1 MAQTTMAGKPF
12 MWTITDVQKKDH
24 VLSVVRKAF
33 KVPDTTAHIPV
44 ENPVSL
50 DRKNL
55 TLLRDSEYIVA
66 FKADGIRYLLVLTM
80 FKNRPLAAFVNRA
93 GSMYSTHVM
102 AHAAHFQNN
111 SVFDGELCVCINQPG
126 MHDYLVFNALLD
138 QGVFLGDQPYFVRL
152 NHVRSNFSNEP
163 VCAKER
169 AKATGFIS
177 PCAPTL
183 NFVRKE
189 YDFAYNMRAM
199 HLNVTPRYKYDGFI
213 FTPCQMGVVPGRND
227 ALFKWKSDNPIDIGM
242 VYRDNMVSL
251 TVDNNG
257 TEIPLQDV
265 VPKYR
270 VVFDMESKALQQLI
284 KGHAVYHAL
293 FKKGKVVFNHVI
305 EVDCFFDTARVMKLK
320 FLRLRPDKDGPNNVA
335 TILRTLQT
343 INDNI
348 QQHEIYNVVSK

>member
-1 MAQTTMAGKPF
+1 
-12 MWTITDVQKKDH
+12 MWTVTDPQKKDH
-24 VLSVVRKAF
+24 VMHVVRKAF
-33 KVPDTTAHIPV
+33 KVPEDTMHIPV

-55 TLLRDSEYIVA
+55 ALLRQNEYIVA

-80 FKNRPLAAFVNRA
+80 FKNRPLAVFVNRA
-93 GSMYSTHVM
+93 GNMYSTHVT

-111 SVFDGELCVCINQPG
+111 SVFDGELCACINQAG
-126 MHDYLVFNALLD
+126 MHDFLVFNAMMD

-152 NHVRSNFSNEP
+152 NHVRSNFSSDP
-163 VCAKER
+163 VPVKER
-169 AKATGFIS
+169 GKCAGFIM
-177 PCAPTL
+177 PCATTL

-199 HLNVTPRYKYDGFI
+199 HLNITPRYKYDGFI

-227 ALFKWKSDNPIDIGM
+227 ALFKWKSDNPIDIRM
-242 VYRDNMVSL
+242 LRRDKDVVL

-257 TEIPLQDV
+257 CEVRLQEV
-265 VPKYR
+265 VPKFR
-270 VVFDMESKALQQLI
+270 VEFDMESKTLKQLLR
-284 KGHAVYHAL
+284 GHAVYHAL
-293 FKKGKVVFNHVI
+293 FGKGNVAFDHVV
-305 EVDCFFDTARVMKLK
+305 EVDCFFHGDRTLLLK

-343 INDNI
+343 ITDNI